1 MRKYKLYKL
10 FPLPLYVKP
19 LCVLSEDELT
29 TIRHCCTFLYPNR
42 GRNYSTVDKYLL
54 DQPKLKHFKKFLQD
68 QVNTYAH
75 SILHINKQTKFY
87 ITQSWANVT
96 PRGAFHHSHHHPN
109 SIISGV
115 FFVTDNSNKIS
126 FKRNFKDYLF
136 PGFEFKRDKFD
147 LNNCDSYTVSTKKN
161 TLLLFPSQ
169 LEHDVEDNKDD
180 HERITISFNTFVG
193 GLVGKHEELTQLK
206 L

>member
-1 MRKYKLYKL
+1 MKKYKLYKL

-19 LCVLSEDELT
+19 LCAVTEDELF
-29 TIRHCCTFLYPNR
+29 TIRNCCTFLNPNK
-42 GRNYSTVDKYLL
+42 GRNYTTGDKYLL
-54 DQPKLKHFKKFLQD
+54 NQPKLKNFKKFLQN

-96 PRGAFHHSHHHPN
+96 PKGSHHHSHHHPN

-115 FFVTDNSNKIS
+115 FFITDNSNFIN

-180 HERITISFNTFVG
+180 HERITISFNTFVRG
-193 GLVGKHEELTQLK
+193 VVGKHEQLTELK